1 MISRSTQNIQARIIN
16 TYNLPFQALLTQPQ
30 SLISLLLA
38 STLKFFSGSSYL
50 PPKSPAGFEM
60 QMKLP
65 LGKGHLICDDGKGQG
80 HFFGL
85 ETHSSVSGHKYF
97 SHWLSSTFCSYEAGS
112 SDPWWNWFWKKSN
125 MLADTMFARMNT
137 KRGLRRIGCIGMVKL
152 LMSRVVLLDSLVI
165 LGSLAYVFFVQEW
178 VQNGFCWKSW
188 VLVEEFWGE
197 PCSRLLFFFLFF
209 FFFLLFFFLSFF
221 KFSCC
226 LYIDGC
232 VKPHCLPSSIKFA
245 ASCN

>member
-152 LMSRVVLLDSLVI
+152 LMSRVGTWQLGDFGLPRLRVFRAGMGAKWLLLEKLGTSRRVLRRTL
-165 LGSLAYVFFVQEW
+165 
-178 VQNGFCWKSW
+178 
-188 VLVEEFWGE
+188 
-197 PCSRLLFFFLFF
+197 
-209 FFFLLFFFLSFF
+209 
-221 KFSCC
+221 
-226 LYIDGC
+226 
-232 VKPHCLPSSIKFA
+232 
-245 ASCN
+245 

>member
-1 MISRSTQNIQARIIN
+1 MVCFNDPRRKRNSLLTKTGSSDLRKPRFILAVLIRALALFAQKRYQKLFFFSSSSSSFFLYIKFSEPSLDAVKVWRVNSPEIEKSPLSFEYCDPVATILLVTCHLCLMISRSTQNIQARIIN

-112 SDPWWNWFWKKSN
+112 SDP
-125 MLADTMFARMNT
+125 
-137 KRGLRRIGCIGMVKL
+137 
-152 LMSRVVLLDSLVI
+152 
-165 LGSLAYVFFVQEW
+165 
-178 VQNGFCWKSW
+178 
-188 VLVEEFWGE
+188 
-197 PCSRLLFFFLFF
+197 
-209 FFFLLFFFLSFF
+209 
-221 KFSCC
+221 
-226 LYIDGC
+226 
-232 VKPHCLPSSIKFA
+232 
-245 ASCN
+245 